1 MKGLG
6 ERLRHRET
14 DRDRE
19 IEKEGDTLLL
29 FTPKNP
35 RTLNK
40 NRSYLLPLTLVD
52 ENETG
57 TDG

>member
-1 MKGLG
+1 MG

-14 DRDRE
+14 DRGRE

-29 FTPKNP
+29 FTPKIP

>member
-1 MKGLG
+1 MKALG

-14 DRDRE
+14 DRERE

-35 RTLNK
+35 ITLNK
-40 NRSYLLPLTLVD
+40 NRCYLLPLTLVD
-52 ENETG
+52 ENETR

>member
-1 MKGLG
+1 MKALG

-19 IEKEGDTLLL
+19 IEKEGDALLL

-40 NRSYLLPLTLVD
+40 NRCYLLSLTLVD
-52 ENETG
+52 ENETR

>member
-1 MKGLG
+1 MG

-14 DRDRE
+14 DRERE

-35 RTLNK
+35 ITLNK
-40 NRSYLLPLTLVD
+40 NRCYLLPLTLVD
-52 ENETG
+52 ENETR